1 MGQELG
7 EEVSGSTA
15 REHCESSLVT
25 VWACKLPHIQTVL
38 MKILVCV
45 CVCVKLFSRIRCFG
59 TPWTVAHQAPLSLE
73 FPRQEYWSRL
83 SFPSPGDVPDP
94 GIEPISSL
102 SAGRF
107 FTTEPPGK
115 PNQNSMALT
124 QNRRIG

>member
-45 CVCVKLFSRIRCFG
+45 CVLSYS
-59 TPWTVAHQAPLSLE
+59 VASDALG
-73 FPRQEYWSRL
+73 PRGL
-83 SFPSPGDVPDP
+83 
-94 GIEPISSL
+94 
-102 SAGRF
+102 
-107 FTTEPPGK
+107 
-115 PNQNSMALT
+115 
-124 QNRRIG
+124 